1 MKIIRFKI
9 YSLFAV
15 ILFLVACNSE
25 SDFPGQP
32 GDPQISSKQVPSS
45 AFFGDSIPFSAM
57 VSDSKVPLSTLKAQL
72 YYGEDK
78 VSETVIRT
86 KSDGNYQGKI
96 YAPFFKNIPDGSA
109 TLKLVLQDIHFTI
122 KEESFT
128 VALQR
133 PQYEFI
139 TFVSETGERLNLM
152 RINNNLYKGT
162 LPENMPRMLKG
173 VFEAPKY
180 GTNGNPI
187 TFGWQDGSIKEGTS
201 SMITFISITNSPYDI
216 TFNSL
221 TYERSPFTVYKL
233 NGKNM
238 NFIDNNFQID
248 IDLKKGDELVFENI
262 INLNN
267 YWIDPDF
274 LTFTTDNKIKFAA
287 IDGKYRVIANEG
299 ANPYFRIQTLD
310 SSGNKAT
317 LKDDGSGAIWIA
329 GWGIAKPGMTTGQPG
344 WSPGN
349 MLCMAPVAP
358 KIYRMTAVASGEKGL
373 GQIRSDWLGFKFFF
387 QDNWGGEFNKAK
399 YADMSGIIPTIISIS
414 DSGDLGLAPGQS
426 LKDGTTYV
434 ITIDCTN
441 GSNNAKISIIE
452 KP

>member
-1 MKIIRFKI
+1 MKINRFTV

-15 ILFLVACNSE
+15 IMFLVACNSE
-25 SDFPGQP
+25 SEFPGEP

-72 YYGEDK
+72 YFGEDM

-96 YAPFFKNIPDGSA
+96 YAPFLKNISDGSA
-109 TLKLVLQDIHFTI
+109 SLKLILQDIHFTT
-122 KEESFT
+122 KEETMPISI
-128 VALQR
+128 QR

-139 TFVSETGERLNLM
+139 TFVAETGEHINLT
-152 RINNNLYKGT
+152 RINNNSYKGT
-162 LPENMPRMLKG
+162 LPENMPRMLRG
-173 VFEAPKY
+173 IFEAPKY

-201 SMITFISITNSPYDI
+201 SLITFISITDSPYDI

-262 INLNN
+262 TNLNN
-267 YWIDPDF
+267 YWKDPDF
-274 LTFTTDNKIKFAA
+274 LTLTTDGKIKFAA
-287 IDGKYRVIANEG
+287 IDGKYRIIANEG
-299 ANPYFRIQTLD
+299 VVSYFRIQTLD
-310 SSGNKAT
+310 ASGNKAT
-317 LKDDGSGAIWIA
+317 LKDNGSGAIWIA
-329 GWGIAKPGMTTGQPG
+329 GYGIAKPGMTTGQPG
-344 WSPGN
+344 WNPGN
-349 MLCMAPVAP
+349 MLCMAPVEP
-358 KIYRMTAVASGEKGL
+358 KIYRMTAIASVEQGL

-399 YADMSGIIPTIISIS
+399 YAEMSGIIPSIISIS
-414 DSGDLGLAPGQS
+414 DSGDIGIASGQT
-426 LKDGTTYV
+426 LKVGTTYV

-441 GSNNAKISIIE
+441 GSGNAKISIVE
-452 KP
+452 KL

>member
-152 RINNNLYKGT
+152 RINNN
-162 LPENMPRMLKG
+162 
-173 VFEAPKY
+173 
-180 GTNGNPI
+180 
-187 TFGWQDGSIKEGTS
+187 
-201 SMITFISITNSPYDI
+201 
-216 TFNSL
+216 
-221 TYERSPFTVYKL
+221 
-233 NGKNM
+233 
-238 NFIDNNFQID
+238 
-248 IDLKKGDELVFENI
+248 
-262 INLNN
+262 
-267 YWIDPDF
+267 
-274 LTFTTDNKIKFAA
+274 
-287 IDGKYRVIANEG
+287 
-299 ANPYFRIQTLD
+299 
-310 SSGNKAT
+310 
-317 LKDDGSGAIWIA
+317 
-329 GWGIAKPGMTTGQPG
+329 
-344 WSPGN
+344 
-349 MLCMAPVAP
+349 
-358 KIYRMTAVASGEKGL
+358 
-373 GQIRSDWLGFKFFF
+373 
-387 QDNWGGEFNKAK
+387 
-399 YADMSGIIPTIISIS
+399 
-414 DSGDLGLAPGQS
+414 
-426 LKDGTTYV
+426 
-434 ITIDCTN
+434 
-441 GSNNAKISIIE
+441 
-452 KP
+452 